1 MIKSGSPRRKTIFEA
16 LEIDFPVWKVIFE
29 ALEIDFPAWKVIF
42 EAFKIEIRG
51 GKVIFEALSPIF
63 PEENVCFFKLPISSE
78 GN

>member
-1 MIKSGSPRRKTIFEA
+1 MISSPARESLYLIKSGSPRRKTIFEA

-42 EAFKIEIRG
+42 EA
-51 GKVIFEALSPIF
+51 LSPIS